1 MARPA
6 PNTVMA
12 MVMTD
17 VTQEEVNVRSL
28 IHSARTALAK
38 DCRPATRGR
47 SGQMAASRACCCP
60 VRDGLEVRSGL
71 PQGLETVDACG
82 RAGCGVDSGGYGA
95 SVLGMFVAFVRPELI
110 PG

>member
-47 SGQMAASRACCCP
+47 SGQMAASRAFCCP
-60 VRDGLEVRSGL
+60 ARDGLEVG
-71 PQGLETVDACG
+71 
-82 RAGCGVDSGGYGA
+82 
-95 SVLGMFVAFVRPELI
+95 VAFRRTSKRLTPVAGPAVASMVVVMARQSSGCSWPSFALN
-110 PG
+110 